1 MAITGIR
8 VRHAYAELAAP
19 MRSRGNVGYTEFFHT
34 GSERQRISAVE
45 LIGDSDNVGVTLLT
59 GAPEGVEAFLAEI
72 AWPVLRGQ
80 EAHRVRHLCAALLA
94 RAAESDDPVPHGLIH
109 RLEFALWDLAA
120 REAGMPLY
128 RWLGGGPER
137 RVPVYAGGGSL
148 CWNPLPPLVEETEQ
162 LLGRGFRALK
172 IKIGHGPDEDAEIV
186 RTLRGVAGPDV
197 AMMVD
202 ANRAYD
208 LPGALRLLPVLADF
222 GYRWFEE
229 PLGEEDPAAWRRL
242 RAATPV
248 AIAGGEG
255 FHSLAEVAHASAE
268 EMLAVY
274 QCDAGGMGL
283 TELLAVA
290 SLVGE
295 RGARL
300 TPHSCNT
307 AIGFVVALHLQLAIP
322 NGELQ
327 EYETFAN
334 PLVQEIFTEP
344 FTVAGGCVTVPERLG
359 LGVDLNETTLRRYGV
374 GECRFGAI

>member
-1 MAITGIR
+1 MAITGMR

-45 LIGDSDNVGVTLLT
+45 LVSDSGCLGVTLLP
-59 GAPEGVEAFLAEI
+59 GGPDVVEAFLEAI
-72 AWPVLRGQ
+72 AWPTLRAQ

-94 RAAESDDPVPHGLIH
+94 RAAESDDPVPHGLIR

-128 RWLGGGPER
+128 RWLGGGPQR

-148 CWNPLPPLVEETEQ
+148 CWNPLPLLVEETEQ
-162 LLGRGFRALK
+162 LLARGFRALK
-172 IKIGHGPDEDAEIV
+172 IKIGHGPDEDVEIV
-186 RTLRGVAGPDV
+186 RVLREVAGPDV

-208 LPGALRLLPVLADF
+208 VAGALRLLPVLADL

-255 FHSLAEVAHASAE
+255 FHSLAQVAQAAAE
-268 EMLAVY
+268 EMLAIY
-274 QCDAGGMGL
+274 QCDAGAMGL
-283 TELLAVA
+283 VELLAVA

-295 RGARL
+295 RGCRL
-300 TPHSCNT
+300 TPHSCNN
-307 AIGFVVALHLQLAIP
+307 AIGFVVALHLHLAIP

-334 PLVQEIFTEP
+334 PFVQEIFTEP
-344 FTVAGGCVTVPERLG
+344 FPVPRQGMVDLPSAPGLG
-359 LGVDLNETTLRRYGV
+359 LQVDWERVRRFTL
-374 GECRFGAI
+374 A